1 MIHVCFKC
9 KTEFLT
15 RFNLTRHVDTCDTEL
30 SDLAISNVIT
40 DILKDNEK
48 NNKELVIVKNENK
61 DQKQKIKEIEK
72 NNRELAIVKNENKD
86 QKQKIKEIEKDNKE
100 LSTLKKENEIQNE
113 KIKEF
118 SKYKT
123 ESINFKLLLEKEK
136 EISKNEK
143 RKNKELQEQLE
154 KSQKISNSHVNS
166 HNNTTINS
174 NNVNIVIQVQPIG
187 KMNLDYIKKEYL
199 QEMFDKLNKDQAG
212 NMDLVLKN
220 YIRKILSN
228 EDHPENH
235 AVKYTKKDPPMFSTL
250 VTEDDKETRVV
261 NDLVDTCELIS
272 EPLIEQ
278 MLKKIKKSWREF
290 RQDPDF
296 DETMD
301 VNLLDD
307 LRSKLKNDNVR
318 RILKKYLK
326 SDILE
331 NVEMKIEKSNTKE

>member
-1 MIHVCFKC
+1 MILPCFKC
-9 KTEFLT
+9 QKEFFTKYNFQRHLESCKEDISEQVVKEFMVKT
-15 RFNLTRHVDTCDTEL
+15 
-30 SDLAISNVIT
+30 
-40 DILKDNEK
+40 
-48 NNKELVIVKNENK
+48 
-61 DQKQKIKEIEK
+61 QKEI
-72 NNRELAIVKNENKD
+72 D
-86 QKQKIKEIEKDNKE
+86 
-100 LSTLKKENEIQNE
+100 
-113 KIKEF
+113 
-118 SKYKT
+118 KYKT
-123 ESINFKLLLEKEK
+123 ETSGLKLTIEEQKELVKNQKK
-136 EISKNEK
+136 EI
-143 RKNKELQEQLE
+143 KELQEQLE
-154 KSQKISNSHVNS
+154 KSQKIINSHVNNHNNVNS
-166 HNNTTINS
+166 HNNNNNIN
-174 NNVNIVIQVQPIG
+174 IIIQVQPIE

-250 VTEDDKETRVV
+250 ITEDDKQKHVI

-290 RQDPDF
+290 CQDPDF

-307 LRSKLKNDNVR
+307 LRSKLKNENVR

-331 NVEMKIEKSNTKE
+331 DVKMKIEKNNEIPKTIQ

>member
-1 MIHVCFKC
+1 MKLLCFKC
-9 KTEFLT
+9 QKEFLT
-15 RFNLTRHVDTCDTEL
+15 KFNFQRH
-30 SDLAISNVIT
+30 ISLCEEEVT
-40 DILKDNEK
+40 DIDISEIILNKTKETEK
-48 NNKELVIVKNENK
+48 YKREANTIKMSFDEQKELVKN
-61 DQKQKIKEIEK
+61 QKKEI
-72 NNRELAIVKNENKD
+72 
-86 QKQKIKEIEKDNKE
+86 
-100 LSTLKKENEIQNE
+100 
-113 KIKEF
+113 
-118 SKYKT
+118 
-123 ESINFKLLLEKEK
+123 
-136 EISKNEK
+136 
-143 RKNKELQEQLE
+143 KELQEQLE
-154 KSQKISNSHVNS
+154 KSQKIINSHVNNHNNVNS
-166 HNNTTINS
+166 HNNNNNIN
-174 NNVNIVIQVQPIG
+174 IIIQVQPIE
-187 KMNLDYIKKEYL
+187 KMNLDYIEKEYL

-250 VTEDDKETRVV
+250 ITEDDKQKHVI

-290 RQDPDF
+290 CQDPDF

-307 LRSKLKNDNVR
+307 LRSKLKNENVR

-331 NVEMKIEKSNTKE
+331 NVEMKIEKNNEIPKTIQ